1 MKKFLSLL
9 LIFCAGFSIMLA
21 GCGKKDNVIRLNE
34 VTHSIFY
41 APLYA
46 AINKGYFEEY
56 GIEIELTNG
65 GGADKSMAALVSG
78 GADIGLMGPEAC
90 IYVAAQGKKDMPKIF
105 AQLTKRD
112 GSFLVGREDVDDFD
126 WKDLEGK
133 EILGGRRGGVPA
145 MALEYALKQN
155 GLINGE
161 NVTIN
166 YDVEFN
172 SMAAA
177 FQSGVADYVTI
188 FEPTASEIEA
198 NNRGYIVASVGEEV
212 GEVPFTA
219 FMASENYLKNNKD
232 KIKNFIKAVMKGY
245 EYVVST
251 DVTEVARTLLP
262 SFNGSSLE
270 SIVAS
275 LNSYIRI
282 DAWVSNPIMQKSSFE
297 LLQTIMKNAGELRE
311 NVSYESIV
319 DNSFA
324 EEVLNELK

>member
-251 DVTEVARTLLP
+251 NVTEVARTLLP

-324 EEVLNELK
+324 EEVLNKLK

>member
-324 EEVLNELK
+324 EEVLNE